1 MSSGKSR
8 SALVSGVDAPQPSAG
23 LLPAVK
29 SGNRSGLWLT
39 LALIGAYAAAG
50 IAILPFAN
58 VRGPVIPGLSTFFA
72 AGLFVTELSTGFL
85 LFVRLRERRAASI
98 LLLACAYLYS
108 ALMTIPYL
116 LTFPDAILRDASIV
130 GTAQST
136 AWIFISWI
144 FGFALMTLGAVVLEA
159 WFINLRVLRPDSAT
173 STAVGTVVALVSVIA
188 MISTMRPE
196 SLPALL
202 GPQGWTELDAWISY
216 LNMAMLSASLAIIFL
231 GVGDRNEL
239 FLWLALAVTAM
250 LFGNILSTAGGG
262 RFTVGWSVSRLSWVF
277 SGCALFLY
285 FMGQFVRQQRLL
297 HRSRDA
303 LERAV
308 TARTS
313 DLIDMVGQ
321 RDLLLREVH
330 HRVKNNFQVVNS
342 LISYQAGHTESDE
355 TRAALQNL
363 HSRVYALGLVHQRLM
378 QSDNLSTFDVRAFL
392 GDLCVN
398 VATLAAAE
406 ARHIRIGAE
415 ADPLQT
421 DLDFAGPLALLVT
434 ELVSGAFAHFGENQR
449 GAIHVA
455 LRRNSDTQLTL
466 EVSDDAAREADVVSS
481 QNSEPQSR
489 VLRALLTQL
498 SAKMSST
505 HLEDAKGTIVRVV
518 IPFTE
523 QQNGSD
529 GTRKFS

>member
-1 MSSGKSR
+1 
-8 SALVSGVDAPQPSAG
+8 
-23 LLPAVK
+23 
-29 SGNRSGLWLT
+29 
-39 LALIGAYAAAG
+39 
-50 IAILPFAN
+50 
-58 VRGPVIPGLSTFFA
+58 
-72 AGLFVTELSTGFL
+72 
-85 LFVRLRERRAASI
+85 
-98 LLLACAYLYS
+98 
-108 ALMTIPYL
+108 
-116 LTFPDAILRDASIV
+116 
-130 GTAQST
+130 
-136 AWIFISWI
+136 
-144 FGFALMTLGAVVLEA
+144 
-159 WFINLRVLRPDSAT
+159 
-173 STAVGTVVALVSVIA
+173 
-188 MISTMRPE
+188 
-196 SLPALL
+196 
-202 GPQGWTELDAWISY
+202 
-216 LNMAMLSASLAIIFL
+216 
-231 GVGDRNEL
+231 
-239 FLWLALAVTAM
+239 
-250 LFGNILSTAGGG
+250 
-262 RFTVGWSVSRLSWVF
+262 
-277 SGCALFLY
+277 
-285 FMGQFVRQQRLL
+285 
-297 HRSRDA
+297 
-303 LERAV
+303 
-308 TARTS
+308 
-313 DLIDMVGQ
+313 
-321 RDLLLREVH
+321 
-330 HRVKNNFQVVNS
+330 
-342 LISYQAGHTESDE
+342 
-355 TRAALQNL
+355 
-363 HSRVYALGLVHQRLM
+363 M

-466 EVSDDAAREADVVSS
+466 EVSDDAACEADVVSS